1 MTTAL
6 VPAAPER
13 KRILR
18 ELLARPEPWPV
29 AHRNVYR
36 QMIEAEYFDVAR
48 STGDDLMREA
58 VEKDLFAAC
67 LLEGIPASRAIH
79 IAQENARLPLQTQ
92 TEGQR
97 ERERRRT
104 FREAVTAG
112 EGALAVTT
120 GLVRS
125 CVTCGGPFPSKIF
138 RRQFRSDS
146 AYCSDA
152 CRQAAYRCRRLK
164 PCGRPVTIP

>member
-104 FREAVTAG
+104 FREAVTAND
-112 EGALAVTT
+112 GALAVTT
-120 GLVRS
+120 GLVTR
-125 CVTCGGPFPSKIF
+125 CVTCGGSLSAK
-138 RRQFRSDS
+138 RRRTDS

-152 CRQAAYRCRRLK
+152 CRQAAYRRR
-164 PCGRPVTIP
+164 RR